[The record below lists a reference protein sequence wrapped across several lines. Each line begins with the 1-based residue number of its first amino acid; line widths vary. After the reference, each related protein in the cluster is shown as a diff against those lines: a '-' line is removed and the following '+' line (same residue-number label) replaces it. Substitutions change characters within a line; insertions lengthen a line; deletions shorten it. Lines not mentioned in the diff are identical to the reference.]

1 MRRLRWFEQW
11 ALWGV
16 LVFVLA
22 VIVAVVLIE
31 RAYAAQSAAAYADR
45 DRVGLRKRPTEAGIT
60 PPRPTFR
67 QPDPGPARP
76 ALRGPTHRRGARAL
90 PGMVR
95 PPGREEMRDRVGHPV
110 TLWKKFASEVIKAA
124 EHDNYDEPA
133 EDHER
138 AEHNNDEDDHNN
150 NGNEEVEA
158 RTDAERMAMRG
169 WPSSVE
175 RVVLTLL

>member
-1 MRRLRWFEQW
+1 MRLRWFEQW

-45 DRVGLRKRPTEAGIT
+45 DRVGLQKEADRGGHHSSSADLPPTRSRTGAT
-60 PPRPTFR
+60 CSPWSDTS
-67 QPDPGPARP
+67 ARS
-76 ALRGPTHRRGARAL
+76 ASASWHGT
-90 PGMVR
+90 